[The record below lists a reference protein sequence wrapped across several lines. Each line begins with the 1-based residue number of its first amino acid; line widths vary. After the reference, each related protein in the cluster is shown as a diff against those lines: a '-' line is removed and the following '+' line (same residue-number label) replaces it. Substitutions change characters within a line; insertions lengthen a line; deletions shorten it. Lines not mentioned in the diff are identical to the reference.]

1 MKKKKVPQKN
11 TCKDIEIGL
20 DLKVHLCCDTI
31 TDTNGFFMSME
42 DKHGNFTG
50 SIISRN
56 ELKKLV
62 KIFSKFLEKKDG

>member
-1 MKKKKVPQKN
+1 MKKKKAPQKN

-20 DLKVHLCCDTI
+20 GLKIHLCSDTI
-31 TDTNGFFMSME
+31 TDTDGFFISME

-56 ELKKLV
+56 ELKKLT
-62 KIFSKFLEKKDG
+62 KIFTKFLEN

>member
-1 MKKKKVPQKN
+1 MKKKKLTNKN
-11 TCKDIEIGL
+11 TCKDIETGL
-20 DLKVHLCCDTI
+20 GLKVHLCCDTI
-31 TDTNGFFMSME
+31 TDTNGFLISME

-62 KIFSKFLEKKDG
+62 KTFSKFLEKKDG